1 MWQLPSWWVL
11 AKRALTVPTPG
22 SIRALLG
29 TLARRGPATP
39 CWRLRLAHRVCCSA
53 TPGRL
58 RGCRGSARHG
68 CEATAGE
75 GGLAGPHPWSC
86 SPARPLPTQRDGR
99 LRREVTGVLPPLLVS
114 APGHAEVH
122 GPVGHLGEGR
132 VSRAAPRSGPR
143 LPAARGSP
151 RPTAGTAASCRPSY
165 TPAARRRHSTCT
177 GRWAGP

>member
-1 MWQLPSWWVL
+1 ML
-11 AKRALTVPTPG
+11 AKRALTRPHARLHQGPSGDPCSPG
-22 SIRALLG
+22 PRHTLLAAEAGTQGLLLSHARVLEGAGALPGTAVRPLLG
-29 TLARRGPATP
+29 RR
-39 CWRLRLAHRVCCSA
+39 
-53 TPGRL
+53 
-58 RGCRGSARHG
+58 
-68 CEATAGE
+68 
-75 GGLAGPHPWSC
+75 GLAGPHPWSC
-86 SPARPLPTQRDGR
+86 SPARPLPTQRDGH

-143 LPAARGSP
+143 PPAARGSP